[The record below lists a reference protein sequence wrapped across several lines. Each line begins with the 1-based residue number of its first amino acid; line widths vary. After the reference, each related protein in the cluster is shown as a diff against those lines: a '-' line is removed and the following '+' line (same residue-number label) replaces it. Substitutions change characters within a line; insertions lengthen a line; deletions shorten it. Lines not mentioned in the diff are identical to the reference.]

1 MVTREI
7 VGPLICKL
15 MGKQMTIAVLSGP
28 ERRRRW
34 TTAEK
39 LRLVKET
46 LAPEAN
52 IAAIG
57 RRHDVHPNLLHAWR
71 RQARTRLLAGEVACR
86 PVSGEEVRF
95 AAVAI
100 APERPA
106 AVAPSAGGMIEMEFA
121 NGSRMRVTGA
131 VDPAMLAATLAVL
144 ASNGGRR

>member
-1 MVTREI
+1 MTVT
-7 VGPLICKL
+7 
-15 MGKQMTIAVLSGP
+15 VLSGP
-28 ERRRRW
+28 QRRRRW

-46 LAPEAN
+46 LAPEA
-52 IAAIG
+52 IATIA
-57 RRHDVHPNLLHAWR
+57 RRHDVHPNLLHEWR
-71 RQARTRLLAGEVACR
+71 RQARTGLLAGEVAGK
-86 PVSGEEVRF
+86 PALGEEVRF

-131 VDPAMLAATLAVL
+131 VDPTMLAATLAVL

>member
-1 MVTREI
+1 MTVT
-7 VGPLICKL
+7 
-15 MGKQMTIAVLSGP
+15 VLSGP
-28 ERRRRW
+28 QRRRRW

-46 LAPEAN
+46 LAPEA
-52 IAAIG
+52 IATIA
-57 RRHDVHPNLLHAWR
+57 RRHDVHPNLLHEWR
-71 RQARTRLLAGEVACR
+71 RQARTGLLAGEVAGK
-86 PVSGEEVRF
+86 PALGEEVRF

>member
-1 MVTREI
+1 MTVT
-7 VGPLICKL
+7 
-15 MGKQMTIAVLSGP
+15 VLSGP
-28 ERRRRW
+28 QRRRRW

-46 LAPEAN
+46 LALEA
-52 IAAIG
+52 IATIA
-57 RRHDVHPNLLHAWR
+57 RRHDVHPNLLHEWR
-71 RQARTRLLAGEVACR
+71 RQARTGFLAGEVAGK
-86 PVSGEEVRF
+86 PALGEEVRF